1 MSIQSVIVSSNAEED
16 IAMAKVW
23 LITGSGNGLGRDIAE
38 AALAAGDSVIAGA
51 RRTEELTP
59 LLAQY
64 AGRVKP
70 VRLEVRD
77 ESAAKAAM
85 QLAVDTFGRLD
96 VLVNNAGYGQF
107 APFEQMS
114 AEDFQAIVDTCFY
127 GVVYTTRAAVPV
139 MRKQKSGHIFQV
151 SSVGGRLAV
160 PGNTPYH
167 AAKWAVGGFSDS
179 LALEVAPFGIKVCTL
194 EPGGIRTN
202 WARRAGQNSPQLLP
216 EYENSVGTN
225 LKVLRGLEG
234 RSEGDPGSVADVI
247 LKLANTDEVPVRLIL
262 GVDAEHR
269 VQQEEAARA
278 SQAEKFQ
285 PLTVSTVSEDGR
297 FDSRLYT
304 AKS

>member
-1 MSIQSVIVSSNAEED
+1 MS
-16 IAMAKVW
+16 KVW
-23 LITGSGNGLGRDIAE
+23 LITGSANGLGRDIAE
-38 AALAAGDSVIAGA
+38 AALAAGHSVVAGA
-51 RRTEELTP
+51 RRTEELAP
-59 LLAQY
+59 LVAQY
-64 AGRVKP
+64 GERVKS
-70 VRLEVRD
+70 VGLEVRD
-77 ESAAKAAM
+77 EAAAKAAV
-85 QLAVDTFGRLD
+85 QLAVDSFGRLD
-96 VLVNNAGYGQF
+96 VLVNNAGYGQI

-114 AEDFQAIVDTCFY
+114 AEDFQAVVDTCFY

-225 LKVLRGLEG
+225 LNVLRGLEG
-234 RSEGDPGSVADVI
+234 RSEGDPRKIAGVI
-247 LKLANTDEVPVRLIL
+247 LKLANSDEVPVRLIL
-262 GVDAEHR
+262 GVDAEQL
-269 VQQEEAARA
+269 VQQAEAARA
-278 SQAEKFQ
+278 SEAEKFRH
-285 PLTVSTVSEDGR
+285 LTVSTVFEDGR